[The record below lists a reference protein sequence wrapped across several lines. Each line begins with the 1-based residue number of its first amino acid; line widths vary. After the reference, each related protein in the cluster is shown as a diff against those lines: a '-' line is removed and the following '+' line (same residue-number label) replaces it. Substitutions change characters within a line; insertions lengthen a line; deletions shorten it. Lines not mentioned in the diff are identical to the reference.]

1 MRTRIVL
8 KEKNLPFDR
17 ILLDLPNKE
26 QKQDWYLALNPY
38 GKVPVLVEEGAWV
51 YESALCNEYL
61 EDKYPSP
68 PLAPTAP
75 AEKAH
80 MRLWVDWCN
89 SQFVPPVIGLLYENR
104 KPTEERSQEKIDHN
118 KAKLAVLLP
127 KLEQQLQSCDY
138 LMDAYSVADI
148 AFTPFLALCER
159 VGVDFRG
166 FPKVAQW
173 AQRLKARESYEEV
186 KIGFPA

>member
-17 ILLDLPNKE
+17 ILLDLPSKE

-61 EDKYPSP
+61 EDKYPTP
-68 PLAPTAP
+68 ALAPHDP
-75 AEKAH
+75 GEKAH
-80 MRLWVDWCN
+80 TRLWVEWCN
-89 SQFVPPVIGLLYENR
+89 SQFVPPVIGLIYENR
-104 KPTEERSQEKIDHN
+104 KPVAERNQEKIDQC
-118 KAKLAVLLP
+118 KANLNALLP
-127 KLEQQLQSCDY
+127 RLEKQLQATDY
-138 LMDAYSVADI
+138 LMGEYGIADI

-173 AQRLKARESYEEV
+173 AQRLKNRESYEEV
-186 KIGFPA
+186 KIGLAA

>member
-8 KEKNLPFDR
+8 KEKALSFDR

-80 MRLWVDWCN
+80 MRLWVEWCN
-89 SQFVPPVIGLLYENR
+89 SQFVPSVISLLYENR
-104 KPTEERSQEKIDHN
+104 KPTEERSQEKIDHH
-118 KAKLAVLLP
+118 KEKLAALLP
-127 KLEQQLQSCDY
+127 NLEQQLQSCDY
-138 LMDAYSVADI
+138 LMSAYSVADI
-148 AFTPFLALCER
+148 AFTPFLAFCER
-159 VGVDFRG
+159 VGVDLRD

-186 KIGFPA
+186 KLGFPA